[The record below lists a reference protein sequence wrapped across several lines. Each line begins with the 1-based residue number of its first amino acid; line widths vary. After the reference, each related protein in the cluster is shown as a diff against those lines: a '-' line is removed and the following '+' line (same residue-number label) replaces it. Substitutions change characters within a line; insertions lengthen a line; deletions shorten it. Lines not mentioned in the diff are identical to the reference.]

1 MSYETGAPPPVT
13 ENTLYRP
20 LGRTGLNVSLFGF
33 GAWGIGGNAAG
44 DSYGETDDNTSIAAL
59 HTAYEAGCTLFDTSH
74 HFGGGHSETLLGQ
87 ALAQWDRSRV
97 VISTKASERFAESQ
111 LRENLMSS
119 LKRLNT
125 DYIDVFHLETPS
137 LALIQLGKVFDVL
150 AQFQAEGLIRS
161 GGITIHDP
169 QEGIQAAKHPVIGV
183 IEAPYHLFDR
193 RIETTLLPHLQ
204 QSETAPGLLIRE
216 PLANGFLTGKFPAD
230 ASSNAYFMEGDWRTR
245 WPKLYIQKRAS
256 AVQTVSDYARQI
268 GSNVHHLA
276 LQFAQQAPGVSSVL
290 VGCKTPEQVLQNI
303 HALQTPLPAQD
314 GDKHA
319 GLMGLEAVLGQI
331 F

>member
-1 MSYETGAPPPVT
+1 MSTETPFT

-20 LGRTGLNVSLFGF
+20 LGGTGLHVSLFGF
-33 GAWGIGGNAAG
+33 GAWGIGGNTG
-44 DSYGETDDNTSIAAL
+44 GNSYGETDDNTSVAAL

-74 HFGGGHSETLLGQ
+74 HFGDGHSESLLGQ

-111 LRENLMSS
+111 LRENLINS

-125 DYIDVFHLETPS
+125 DYIDVYHLETPS
-137 LALIQLGKVFDVL
+137 MALIQLGKVFDVL
-150 AQFQAEGLIRS
+150 ARFQAEGLIRF

-169 QEGIQAAKHPVIGV
+169 QEGIQASKHPVIGV

-193 RIETTLLPHLQ
+193 RIETTLLPHLKQ
-204 QSETAPGLLIRE
+204 TETAPGLFIRE
-216 PLANGFLTGKFPAD
+216 PLANGFLTGKFLPD
-230 ASSNAYFMEGDWRTR
+230 VCFTEGDWRTR
-245 WPKLYIQKRAS
+245 WPKLYIQKRVS

-290 VGCKTPEQVLQNI
+290 VGCKTPEQVRQNI
-303 HALQTPLPAQD
+303 HALHTSLPVQD
-314 GDKHA
+314 GDIDA
-319 GLMGLEAVLGQI
+319 SFVGLEAVLGQI